1 MNYLKVSNLDETED
15 LKKVFRTLFIKIT
28 PKIEEIIFSNRTVFI
43 SCTNK
48 LIFEL
53 IYNQLTKINIDIEKT
68 TTLQTDFVNATS
80 FVFPFPENEKVYDL
94 IHVWTKNISKDLCFE
109 INHLTEISKK
119 DIVKNVH
126 VCKKCYKE
134 TPEELKFCI
143 FCGHTFSEVKSEKKD
158 NFVLKIIKI
167 NDVNTRIKIAKY
179 LCENSEYKDYR
190 KMLSLLSSSSCNLE
204 LRTSNSNFNY
214 LKILLDEYNV
224 DYYASESKT
233 IDKIIN
239 VFQSS
244 INIGLVEEKNNYFE
258 SLILKGAIDII
269 KSSNSE
275 VLKKA
280 LSKSIFESF
289 RIVDF
294 IKNSESTSAFLFEQT
309 KKDIDEILLK
319 FFNFIKRAD
328 KISTYFDEKSLEQ
341 INKEIL
347 FLKDKV
353 ISSSESSAAEIYKQS
368 LELKEKEIEDYMK
381 LSKSVEIIY
390 SQIISVTTLLS
401 SMRTK
406 VAYISVYDVQNNKGD
421 FTEINKMKDIIVTNL
436 KAIEG
441 TLY

>member
-1 MNYLKVSNLDETED
+1 
-15 LKKVFRTLFIKIT
+15 
-28 PKIEEIIFSNRTVFI
+28 
-43 SCTNK
+43 
-48 LIFEL
+48 
-53 IYNQLTKINIDIEKT
+53 
-68 TTLQTDFVNATS
+68 
-80 FVFPFPENEKVYDL
+80 
-94 IHVWTKNISKDLCFE
+94 
-109 INHLTEISKK
+109 
-119 DIVKNVH
+119 
-126 VCKKCYKE
+126 
-134 TPEELKFCI
+134 
-143 FCGHTFSEVKSEKKD
+143 VKSEKKD

-224 DYYASESKT
+224 EYYASESKT

-421 FTEINKMKDIIVTNL
+421 FAEINKMKDIIVTNL